1 MARKIEMRGKEGLMA
16 TETEFITEREGG
28 RNCQKRRVFHLSQ
41 TDRTT
46 KREGATDR
54 KRKEEKEREDLM
66 TARLTKIKSKDIL
79 EQAKNVCTL
88 YFMCPCFS
96 YHYMEQ
102 GTATPMPQHNIY
114 QCHTKGQI
122 NSLDY
127 LQKKDNTEFKAYV
140 WCAFTS

>member
-1 MARKIEMRGKEGLMA
+1 MARKTEQREKEGLMA

-79 EQAKNVCTL
+79 E
-88 YFMCPCFS
+88 
-96 YHYMEQ
+96 
-102 GTATPMPQHNIY
+102 
-114 QCHTKGQI
+114 
-122 NSLDY
+122 
-127 LQKKDNTEFKAYV
+127 
-140 WCAFTS
+140 